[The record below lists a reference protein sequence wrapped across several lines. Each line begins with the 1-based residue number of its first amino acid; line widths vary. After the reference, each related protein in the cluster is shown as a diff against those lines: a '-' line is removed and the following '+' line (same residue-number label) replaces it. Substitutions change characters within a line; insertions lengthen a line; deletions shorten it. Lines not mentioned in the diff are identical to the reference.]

1 MSDGVTDDGLAEEA
15 TVIDHATALMAVRD
29 GFDAMIEQGAV
40 DILPD
45 EGDDRT
51 DIAIAGDTWTV
62 YLTGWPGPRIA
73 FLAIE
78 DEPDDDATPAAT
90 EAAWRGAVTDDVLP
104 ALLTVDNDLGGALT
118 DALRASTDP
127 LSVSLAGAVRPAS
140 AT

>member
-29 GFDAMIEQGAV
+29 GFAALVGQGAV
-40 DILPD
+40 DILPN

-62 YLTGWPGPRIA
+62 YLTGWPGPQIA
-73 FLAIE
+73 FLAVE
-78 DEPDDDATPAAT
+78 DEPDDDATPAAI
-90 EAAWRGAVTDDVLP
+90 ESAWRGTVADDVLP

-127 LSVSLAGAVRPAS
+127 LSVSLAAAVRPAS
-140 AT
+140 AS